1 MNSHI
6 NSITYIVYH
15 SYSSSTTTLF
25 RSDYHWNAYLFVP
38 APSIIRR
45 IPSYHEPTAAKAK
58 HVKRGVKEVVKG
70 LRKGEK
76 GLVLIA
82 GDISPIDVITHV
94 PVLCEEN
101 DVPYVFLPSKEEL
114 GTAGSTKRPTSCV
127 MVVLGG
133 KKKDM
138 DGAKDYKEL
147 YDECFAKVK
156 EMVCVTHPLN
166 LSLSFLLMLHS
177 SFR

>member
-1 MNSHI
+1 LLSFGHL
-6 NSITYIVYH
+6 S
-15 SYSSSTTTLF
+15 
-25 RSDYHWNAYLFVP
+25 
-38 APSIIRR
+38 
-45 IPSYHEPTAAKAK
+45 AAKAK

-94 PVLCEEN
+94 PVLCEDN
-101 DVPYVFLPSKEEL
+101 SVPYVFLPSKEDL

-127 MVVLGG
+127 MIVPGG

-138 DGAKDYKEL
+138 DSAKEYKEL

-156 EMVCVTHPLN
+156 ELVC
-166 LSLSFLLMLHS
+166 S
-177 SFR
+177 R

>member
-1 MNSHI
+1 M
-6 NSITYIVYH
+6 
-15 SYSSSTTTLF
+15 
-25 RSDYHWNAYLFVP
+25 
-38 APSIIRR
+38 
-45 IPSYHEPTAAKAK
+45 
-58 HVKRGVKEVVKG
+58 KRGVKEVVKG

-101 DVPYVFLPSKEEL
+101 DVPYVFLPSKEDL

-138 DGAKDYKEL
+138 DGAKEYKEL

-156 EMVCVTHPLN
+156 EMVCPCYSKALCHSNATFVLD
-166 LSLSFLLMLHS
+166 LHCRS
-177 SFR
+177 

>member
-1 MNSHI
+1 MAKERKEKKEKKADKAEKVPKVEKKADADSDME
-6 NSITYIVYH
+6 TDAPARIVDV
-15 SYSSSTTTLF
+15 SPI
-25 RSDYHWNAYLFVP
+25 A
-38 APSIIRR
+38 APLAADKL
-45 IPSYHEPTAAKAK
+45 TKKLLKTVKKAAKAK

-101 DVPYVFLPSKEEL
+101 DVPYVFLPSKEDL

-156 EMVCVTHPLN
+156 EMDEAITYN
-166 LSLSFLLMLHS
+166 
-177 SFR
+177 